1 MAQTYY
7 LSSLSSDLSGGADF
21 NRKQVSA
28 KKTASSIVFNV
39 AFNSTEDSFAF
50 TEPGI
55 PGSGGATGD
64 YSVVVK
70 ISANNSTG
78 PSLAIAW
85 ARVDSSGTQQAI
97 SSFTSSQAVTTTT
110 QVLTFSATAVNLGTW
125 AVGDRLKVVYRFI
138 NTAGGGR
145 QFTVETGTANA
156 AVTTAFNYTMAAGAG
171 SFALS
176 GPSVALNYGYTLSA
190 DEGDFQL
197 TGQDIDLT
205 AAAVLAAGA
214 GSFTLAGQTVG
225 MSWDYPVAAGAGAYV
240 LTGQDVGLTA
250 SGAIS
255 AAAGVF
261 VLSGTDVALKTALY
275 LQADSGAFTLTGVT
289 IRLSQSFPTVLSPV
303 PAAWALTAANANSGW
318 LTVPERYIA

>member
-7 LSSLSSDLSGGADF
+7 LSSLCCVLSGGAVF
-21 NRKQVSA
+21 FWLLVSA
-28 KKTASSIVFNV
+28 VETAGLIVFNV

-85 ARVDSSGTQQAI
+85 ARGDSSGTQQAI

-110 QVLTFSATAVNLGTW
+110 QVLTFSATAKNLGSW

-156 AVTTAFNYTMAAGAG
+156 AVTTAGGGAG
-171 SFALS
+171 
-176 GPSVALNYGYTLSA
+176 
-190 DEGDFQL
+190 
-197 TGQDIDLT
+197 
-205 AAAVLAAGA
+205 
-214 GSFTLAGQTVG
+214 
-225 MSWDYPVAAGAGAYV
+225 AAGAGA
-240 LTGQDVGLTA
+240 
-250 SGAIS
+250 GAR
-255 AAAGVF
+255 G
-261 VLSGTDVALKTALY
+261 G
-275 LQADSGAFTLTGVT
+275 
-289 IRLSQSFPTVLSPV
+289 P
-303 PAAWALTAANANSGW
+303 
-318 LTVPERYIA
+318 